1 MFLFICIV
9 CIGSY
14 CLIEKFDNSNKTKVF
29 GELYKLLSQSDEKD
43 LKKLNKWL
51 GLFGYFDFA
60 SY

>member
-1 MFLFICIV
+1 MCFYSYVLSS
-9 CIGSY
+9 IGSY

-51 GLFGYFDFA
+51 GLF
-60 SY
+60 